1 MTERATHAH
10 ASHRGERMA
19 ATPRGARTRASHR
32 AAHAVAALAA
42 WCVALMLFA
51 RPAAAYFDDVATG
64 ARGISMGDASIALV
78 SDASAYY
85 WNPAALADTRRPELL
100 IDYARPY
107 AVPDLSASA
116 IAGSARRFGTG
127 WGLAWHHY
135 GIANVYSE
143 DQFCLSAAR
152 TVLESRTGHH
162 VLAGATFKLGRMAF
176 QPFDVPAGTIDLG
189 SQTKGSLDAGL
200 KWVTPWKFDFSGVLR
215 DINQPRYQFVDNTGG
230 DLQRAR
236 LQLGAAIRW
245 NRESTIAMGWSQDK
259 YGVGSLSAGVEV
271 LFFDVFAV
279 RSGISNISRIYQDYG
294 RPTEIGYNGGFGL
307 LHKGYTLDAAAAA
320 SHDLGASYRVSLR
333 VPFGAG
339 VTP

>member
-1 MTERATHAH
+1 MIRRAIHLGRRRLL
-10 ASHRGERMA
+10 ASA
-19 ATPRGARTRASHR
+19 AAFG
-32 AAHAVAALAA
+32 L
-42 WCVALMLFA
+42 CVALALSA
-51 RPAAAYFDDVATG
+51 LTLPAAAYFEDVATG

-116 IAGSARRFGTG
+116 LAGSARRFGTG

-143 DQFCLSAAR
+143 DQFCVSAAR
-152 TVLESRTGHH
+152 TVLESRTGHR

-176 QPFDVPAGTIDLG
+176 QPFDVPSGKIDLG
-189 SQTKGSLDAGL
+189 SQTKGSVDAGI

-271 LFFDVFAV
+271 SFFDVFAV
-279 RSGISNISRIYQDYG
+279 RSGISNIARIYQDYG

-333 VPFGAG
+333 VPFGAMG
-339 VTP
+339 TH